1 MKIYL
6 LFLLIRG
13 IDPKYFMSLNQSFL
27 ITDKKLKQTITDAYI
42 LKKQR
47 HQLDKKGTD
56 NLLPNFHLFL
66 KAFCNLD
73 IASK

>member
-1 MKIYL
+1 
-6 LFLLIRG
+6 
-13 IDPKYFMSLNQSFL
+13 MSLNQSFL
-27 ITDKKLKQTITDAYI
+27 ITDKKLKQTITDAYF

-73 IASK
+73 IA